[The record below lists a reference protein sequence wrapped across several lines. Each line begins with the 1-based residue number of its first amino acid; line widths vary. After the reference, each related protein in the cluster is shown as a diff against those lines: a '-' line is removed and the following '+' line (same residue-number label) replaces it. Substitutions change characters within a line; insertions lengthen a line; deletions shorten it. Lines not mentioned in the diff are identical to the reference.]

1 MPQLVSVTLVLVG
14 LIHLLPLSGVLGSK
28 HLQALYG
35 LTLDETN
42 LVILMR
48 HRAVLFGLLG
58 VLMMEAAF
66 NTAHQ
71 WLALAIAF
79 VSVVSYLVIERGEGN
94 AQLRR
99 VAHVDWV
106 ALVLILLGACARWF
120 SA

>member
-14 LIHLLPLSGVLGSK
+14 LIHLLPLAGVLGPK
-28 HLQALYG
+28 RLHALYG

-58 VLMMEAAF
+58 ALMIEAAF

-71 WLALAIAF
+71 WLALVIAF

-106 ALVLILLGACARWF
+106 AFALILLGACARWF